1 MIYILYQPVVNYLVR
16 LSFTIY
22 ISFREK
28 TTVYFG
34 RTKKKKKKASAN
46 LMLFSTDV
54 KEPCQ
59 LESRIQTLI
68 FLKIQYFLTR
78 MSRIGNNL
86 KKHILVFRWVL
97 VLKVQT
103 WSVRYA
109 WINQILLCNKNYLP
123 GLKNPLIIKDPPLS
137 VSCSFINHFTGAVTV
152 TCISKNLLNPQESI
166 WKEFLFNKN
175 AGCRPVTLLKR
186 A

>member
-34 RTKKKKKKASAN
+34 RTKKKKKKKASAN

-123 GLKNPLIIKDPPLS
+123 GLKNPLIIKDPPYQFHV
-137 VSCSFINHFTGAVTV
+137 VSLIT
-152 TCISKNLLNPQESI
+152 LQEQS
-166 WKEFLFNKN
+166 L
-175 AGCRPVTLLKR
+175 
-186 A
+186 

>member
-22 ISFREK
+22 IYPVEK
-28 TTVYFG
+28 KRLFILVEQ
-34 RTKKKKKKASAN
+34 KKKKKKASAN

-123 GLKNPLIIKDPPLS
+123 GLKNPLIIKDPPYQFHV
-137 VSCSFINHFTGAVTV
+137 VSLIT
-152 TCISKNLLNPQESI
+152 LQEQS
-166 WKEFLFNKN
+166 L
-175 AGCRPVTLLKR
+175 
-186 A
+186 

>member
-22 ISFREK
+22 IYPLEK
-28 TTVYFG
+28 KRLFILVEQ
-34 RTKKKKKKASAN
+34 KKKKKKTSAN
-46 LMLFSTDV
+46 LMFFSTDV

-123 GLKNPLIIKDPPLS
+123 GLKNPLIIKDPPYQFHV
-137 VSCSFINHFTGAVTV
+137 VSLIT
-152 TCISKNLLNPQESI
+152 LQEQS
-166 WKEFLFNKN
+166 L
-175 AGCRPVTLLKR
+175 
-186 A
+186 